1 MGDYIAV
8 PITALF
14 CYIFL
19 FMTMLAAQKNRIINS
34 FLLILVALLFWTG
47 GSFFMRMQF
56 WPSIKVW

>member
-34 FLLILVALLFWTG
+34 FC
-47 GSFFMRMQF
+47 
-56 WPSIKVW
+56 